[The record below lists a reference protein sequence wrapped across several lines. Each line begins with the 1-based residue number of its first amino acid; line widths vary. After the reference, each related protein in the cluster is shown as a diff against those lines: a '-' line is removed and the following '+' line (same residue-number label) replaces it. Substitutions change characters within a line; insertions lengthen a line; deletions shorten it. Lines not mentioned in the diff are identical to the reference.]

1 MFWHGIFGIFFS
13 LAMIAVYQ
21 LTSDTTGLTMFSY
34 PAEVYWL
41 MLGATLA
48 DTVAVNSFTIA
59 YQSDSSGFVSLIAYV
74 SIIYVVLGDLLIF
87 NESFTLVQI
96 ISTATILVVMVIVS
110 FIKTREKNKAE
121 PSEVSD
127 EYRRQDSHP
136 H

>member
-21 LTSDTTGLTMFSY
+21 LTSDTSGLTMFSY

>member
-21 LTSDTTGLTMFSY
+21 LTSDTSGLTMFSY

-121 PSEVSD
+121 PSEISD

>member
-13 LAMIAVYQ
+13 LAMITVYQ

-121 PSEVSD
+121 PSEISD

>member
-121 PSEVSD
+121 PSEISD